1 MSGSFKHSYWK
12 GRGRLKDYADKLNK
26 LIPAAGPCPADAPK
40 LDRYRVACNC
50 YYDLFN
56 NGLWNRAAEFR
67 GVFKFSPKKE
77 YPSRSFRKDGID
89 FENDAMNARMN
100 ARLDLLIIEAAIE
113 QGLWP

>member
-1 MSGSFKHSYWK
+1 MSESYKHSYWCDH
-12 GRGRLKDYADKLNK
+12 GRYKDYADKLRK
-26 LIPAAGPCPADAPK
+26 LIPNEGPCKPDAPK

-56 NGLWNRAAEFR
+56 NGLCNRAAEFR

-77 YPSRSFRKDGID
+77 YADHRNGGID
-89 FENDAMNARMN
+89 FENEAMH
-100 ARLDLLIIEAAIE
+100 ARLNAALDLFIVEAAIE